1 MKFDDF
7 LQIVGK
13 EPLFE
18 TGLLLSDDVDPSDVR
33 RQLSRWVATGKV
45 VQLRRGVYVLASVYR
60 KQTPHAFV
68 MSNVLARPSYVSFRS
83 ALAFHGLIPESLSV
97 TAAVTTAVTTRRPE
111 SLETPRGAF
120 QFRHLSRRLFFG
132 MVEIDVLPGQQALIA
147 RPEKALLDLV
157 YLTPRGDRP
166 VFLESL
172 PLQALDSLD
181 LGLLQAY
188 ADRWQSPK
196 MERAAAVIAALARI
210 EADE

>member
-1 MKFDDF
+1 MRFDDF

-18 TGLLLSDDVDPSDVR
+18 TDFLLSGDVDPCDVR
-33 RQLSRWVATGKV
+33 RHLSRWVATGKV

-68 MSNVLARPSYVSFRS
+68 MSNVLARPSYVSLQS
-83 ALAFHGLIPESLSV
+83 ALAFHGLISESV
-97 TAAVTTAVTTRRPE
+97 PVTTAVTTSRPE
-111 SLETPRGAF
+111 YLETPRGAF

-132 MVEIDVLPGQQALIA
+132 MVEIDVRPGQQALIA
-147 RPEKALLDLV
+147 RSEKALLDLV

-172 PLQALDSLD
+172 RLGALDSLD

-188 ADRWQSPK
+188 ADRWESPK

-210 EADE
+210 EAEE